1 MQTYDFSKPCQ
12 SLPFRQDVVDHLAE
26 RMIDVGYDDTF
37 PIILWNGEVLDG
49 RHRLL
54 AALAVEVEPVFKQFE
69 GTEREAW
76 DYVAD
81 TNVEGLRHLNRSEKE
96 EFYAKRAKAL
106 GVQRRGGDRGNQY
119 QSGNVSNDTMAPSR
133 EDHAKALGVGTATV
147 SRWEANRQAIEADPE
162 LRELAGEDYENYG
175 EAKEELKQRKA
186 WPKLPDFDIR
196 RYIGSL
202 CTVASRYATDY
213 DGDLDT
219 AVYHLYN
226 RLVWSDNPEDPV
238 SHSIA
243 VDKAEEFLEFTKLV
257 EFVKPKLEEFLR
269 KPKPN
274 SNLEFLVDYKKKGA
288 V

>member
-76 DYVAD
+76 DYVTD

-96 EFYAKRAKAL
+96 EFYVKRAKAL
-106 GVQRRGGDRGNQY
+106 GVRDKR
-119 QSGNVSNDTMAPSR
+119 DTLKQLTSDTPNGVTVPSQ
-133 EDHAKALGVGTATV
+133 EDHAKALGVGLRTIN
-147 SRWEANRQAIEADPE
+147 RWEANRQAIEADPE

-257 EFVKPKLEEFLR
+257 EFVKPQLEEFLR

>member
-54 AALAVEVEPVFKQFE
+54 AALAVEVEPAFKQFE
-69 GTEREAW
+69 GTERDAW
-76 DYVAD
+76 DYVTD

-96 EFYAKRAKAL
+96 EFYVKRAKAL
-106 GVQRRGGDRGNQY
+106 GVQRRGGDRK
-119 QSGNVSNDTMAPSR
+119 SDKINVSNDTMVPSR

-243 VDKAEEFLEFTKLV
+243 VDKAQEFLEFTKLI
-257 EFVKPKLEEFLR
+257 EFVKPQLEEFLR

>member
-76 DYVAD
+76 DYVTD

-106 GVQRRGGDRGNQY
+106 GVQRRGGDRK
-119 QSGNVSNDTMAPSR
+119 SDKINVSNDTMVPSR

-213 DGDLDT
+213 NGDIDT

>member
-54 AALAVEVEPVFKQFE
+54 AALAVEVEPAFKQFE

-76 DYVAD
+76 DYVTD

-96 EFYAKRAKAL
+96 EFYVKRAKAL
-106 GVQRRGGDRGNQY
+106 GVQRRGGDRK
-119 QSGNVSNDTMAPSR
+119 SDKINVSNDTMVPSR

-213 DGDLDT
+213 NGDLDT

-257 EFVKPKLEEFLR
+257 EFVKPQLEEFLR

>member
-54 AALAVEVEPVFKQFE
+54 AALAVEVEPAFKQFE

-76 DYVAD
+76 DYVTD

-96 EFYAKRAKAL
+96 EFYVKRAKAL
-106 GVQRRGGDRGNQY
+106 GVQRRGGDRK
-119 QSGNVSNDTMAPSR
+119 SDKINVSNDTMVPSR

-243 VDKAEEFLEFTKLV
+243 VDKAQEFLEFTKLI
-257 EFVKPKLEEFLR
+257 EFVKPQLEEFLR